1 MLGTCGF
8 ENIYASDSYKVAPT
22 PYSIACAFGSKK
34 VQTADGERTVIS
46 ITVRSASYGTEWCSN
61 VTLGTS
67 GEANVFSESA
77 NKVLGYLDDYF
88 KKNPELKKDLDE
100 NKVSFWLSGFSR
112 GGAVTN
118 LTAKRLIDKYQAGG
132 TKIYAYALAAPK
144 GGIAG
149 QELSDRDYSCI
160 HNIINKED
168 IVPYVAPEEMG
179 FKRYGVD
186 YYTNHI
192 SDDRLKEELKKF
204 IPANKINKYTAFHI
218 TDKTLTVEISPI
230 FFTITKLPSF
240 TIMDTDNHNTEAL
253 IKRVTKE
260 LCSVCSREEYV
271 NRGLQDAFRRVMYF
285 LNSVSD
291 LDSVKDE
298 ISIPELVTCVISS
311 EISDHISLSSYVTK
325 TVRSV
330 VDVAKDT
337 WNFFANKKTPD
348 LKKYIPNPVNS
359 IKESAVNSVVD
370 YMMSLPTIKN
380 NIDKY
385 EGGEFRAIDD
395 FRLIGKTVVNAGIT
409 NLDDFITFAYNAEGI
424 IQNHS
429 MFQTL
434 G

>member
-1 MLGTCGF
+1 
-8 ENIYASDSYKVAPT
+8 
-22 PYSIACAFGSKK
+22 
-34 VQTADGERTVIS
+34 
-46 ITVRSASYGTEWCSN
+46 
-61 VTLGTS
+61 
-67 GEANVFSESA
+67 
-77 NKVLGYLDDYF
+77 
-88 KKNPELKKDLDE
+88 
-100 NKVSFWLSGFSR
+100 
-112 GGAVTN
+112 
-118 LTAKRLIDKYQAGG
+118 
-132 TKIYAYALAAPK
+132 
-144 GGIAG
+144 
-149 QELSDRDYSCI
+149 
-160 HNIINKED
+160 
-168 IVPYVAPEEMG
+168 MG

-204 IPANKINKYTAFHI
+204 IPENKINKYTAFHI
-218 TDKTLTVEISPI
+218 TGKTLTLEISPI

-325 TVRSV
+325 TVKSV

-395 FRLIGKTVVNAGIT
+395 IRLIGKTVVNAGIT

>member
-1 MLGTCGF
+1 
-8 ENIYASDSYKVAPT
+8 
-22 PYSIACAFGSKK
+22 
-34 VQTADGERTVIS
+34 
-46 ITVRSASYGTEWCSN
+46 
-61 VTLGTS
+61 
-67 GEANVFSESA
+67 
-77 NKVLGYLDDYF
+77 
-88 KKNPELKKDLDE
+88 
-100 NKVSFWLSGFSR
+100 
-112 GGAVTN
+112 
-118 LTAKRLIDKYQAGG
+118 
-132 TKIYAYALAAPK
+132 
-144 GGIAG
+144 
-149 QELSDRDYSCI
+149 
-160 HNIINKED
+160 
-168 IVPYVAPEEMG
+168 
-179 FKRYGVD
+179 
-186 YYTNHI
+186 
-192 SDDRLKEELKKF
+192 
-204 IPANKINKYTAFHI
+204 
-218 TDKTLTVEISPI
+218 
-230 FFTITKLPSF
+230 
-240 TIMDTDNHNTEAL
+240 MDTDNHNTEAL

-260 LCSVCSREEYV
+260 LYSVCSREEYV

-330 VDVAKDT
+330 VDAAKDT